1 MGLIKRLFIGFQV
14 FAYSLLSI
22 NSFSQYCLEDID
34 LNRIPQKK
42 IRNFILAQEKNH
54 VNKFSQIEPS
64 WEQGQD
70 MSSFHDLEST
80 YIVKDSLEKVWE
92 LYKSVSPAIS
102 WNGRIISFGLLFVKG
117 TNFVMY
123 HDDNTYSRLDTGQ
136 VFYVNLK
143 LLLGIYN
150 LAVGL
155 EIVGIDSVNK
165 SIRFSYIHGGKS
177 EGEQTIHFVN
187 FDNGYTKIIHSTAF
201 KSDSK
206 FRDRYLYPHFHKK
219 SINEFHHNILMSQ
232 QTAGKLSSPKKN
244 KHTTSDAA
252 LNL

>member
-1 MGLIKRLFIGFQV
+1 LRIITKYFKCYLFLVLGLVTIKC
-14 FAYSLLSI
+14 YSQDSLDKL
-22 NSFSQYCLEDID
+22 N

-54 VNKFSQIEPS
+54 VNKFSEVEPS

-80 YIVKDSLEKVWE
+80 YIIKDSLEKVWK
-92 LYKSVSPAIS
+92 LYKSVSPAVS

-123 HDDNTYSRLDTGQ
+123 HDDNTYPRLDTGQ

-143 LLLGIYN
+143 LLMGIYN

-155 EIVGIDSVNK
+155 EIVDIDSVNK

-177 EGEQTIHFVN
+177 EGEQTIQFVS
-187 FDNGYTKIIHSTAF
+187 FDHGYTKIIHSTAF

-219 SINEFHHNILMSQ
+219 SINEFHHNILVSQ
-232 QTAGKLSSPKKN
+232 QNADKLSSPKKG
-244 KHTTSDAA
+244 KHSTSNAA